1 MKGIRKEDLL
11 YSSVALKWAKV
22 GGPCEQWGSQL
33 KEAEM
38 LDVLKCIQKLHTEK
52 GKEFVG
58 LGRQGWI
65 LLTVFQTK
73 HQQKEQ
79 LLKCSNMERQM

>member
-1 MKGIRKEDLL
+1 MKGIRKEDLF

-58 LGRQGWI
+58 LGR
-65 LLTVFQTK
+65 
-73 HQQKEQ
+73 
-79 LLKCSNMERQM
+79 